1 MSSHDHAE
9 PTRRVGFWRWIWLG
23 LMILGAVLAF
33 GVGGIWKPAPPAVI
47 LPAEPAWPSLKLFP
61 LFGQEFFISNT
72 MLSAFIVALL
82 LAAVVFLVIQPFANS
97 GKLVP
102 EGPYNLIEM
111 AIEMLWDMAEQAAGS
126 KWAKD
131 IFPITATIF
140 IVVLSVNLFG
150 LFPIHETIGYTKVAH
165 GNVKG
170 YHTEVWGGIQ
180 ILNGGMPGTAEDQA
194 AAVEASSAGHEGESH
209 EAETPAEGEAAAGEA
224 EHYWGLDTSCPY
236 CEVVPSL
243 RRASTDLNFT
253 LALAIITMFWVQVMG
268 VKALKLDYFS
278 KFFNLKTIVTK
289 PFFGLM
295 DFIVSLLEL
304 ISELAKNLSF
314 SLRLF
319 GNMFAGGLLLAILGS
334 LTVFFVPGLLVG
346 LEVAVGA
353 IQAYVFSAL
362 ALTFISQAT
371 VSHSGEGH

>member
-9 PTRRVGFWRWIWLG
+9 PTRRVGFWRWIWLAI
-23 LMILGAVLAF
+23 MIAGAVLAF
-33 GVGGIWKPAPPAVI
+33 VVGGIFKPAPPAVI

-72 MLSAFIVALL
+72 MVSAFIVALL
-82 LAAVVFLVIQPFANS
+82 LIALVFLVIQPFVKS
-97 GKLVP
+97 GSLVP
-102 EGPYNLIEM
+102 TGAYNLVEMGIEF
-111 AIEMLWDMAEQAAGS
+111 LWDMAEQAAGAR
-126 KWAKD
+126 WAKE

-150 LFPIHETIGYTKVAH
+150 LVPIHETIGYTKISH
-165 GNVKG
+165 GSAKG
-170 YHTEVWGGIQ
+170 YHTEVWGGVH
-180 ILNGGMPGTAEDQA
+180 ILNGGVQGTAEDQA
-194 AAVEASSAGHEGESH
+194 AAIEASTAGHEGETH
-209 EAETPAEGEAAAGEA
+209 EAEGATTEEA
-224 EHYWGLDTSCPY
+224 EHYWSSEAPCLY

-253 LALAIITMFWVQVMG
+253 LALAVITMLAVQVMG
-268 VKALKLDYFS
+268 FRALGLDYFS
-278 KFFNLKTIVTK
+278 KFFNLKTIINK

-346 LEVAVGA
+346 LEVVVGA

-362 ALTFISQAT
+362 ALTFMSQAT
-371 VSHSGEGH
+371 VSHTGEGH

>member
-1 MSSHDHAE
+1 
-9 PTRRVGFWRWIWLG
+9 
-23 LMILGAVLAF
+23 MILGAVLAF

-82 LAAVVFLVIQPFANS
+82 LAAVVFLVIQPFVRS

-102 EGPYNLIEM
+102 EGGYNLIEM

-150 LFPIHETIGYTKVAH
+150 LVPVHETIGYTKIAH
-165 GNVKG
+165 GSAKG
-170 YHTEVWGGIQ
+170 YQTEVIAGVHL
-180 ILNGGMPGTAEDQA
+180 LNGGVQGTAEDQA
-194 AAVEASSAGHEGESH
+194 TAIEASSAGHEAESH
-209 EAETPAEGEAAAGEA
+209 TDGEAAAGEA

-253 LALAIITMFWVQVMG
+253 LALAILTMIIVQVMG
-268 VKALKLDYFS
+268 VRALGLDYFS

-346 LEVAVGA
+346 LEVVVGA

>member
-9 PTRRVGFWRWIWLG
+9 PTRRVGFWRWFWLG

-33 GVGGIWKPAPPAVI
+33 GVGGIFKPAPPAVV

-82 LAAVVFLVIQPFANS
+82 LVAVVSLVIQPFARS

-102 EGPYNLIEM
+102 EGGYNLIEM

-150 LFPIHETIGYTKVAH
+150 LVPIHETIGYTKVAH
-165 GNVKG
+165 GSAKG
-170 YHTEVWGGIQ
+170 YQTEVIGGIHL
-180 ILNGGMPGTAEDQA
+180 INGGVQGTAEDQA
-194 AAVEASSAGHEGESH
+194 AAIEASSAGHEGESH
-209 EAETPAEGEAAAGEA
+209 EAETPAEGEAVAGET

-253 LALAIITMFWVQVMG
+253 LALALLTMIIVQVMG
-268 VKALKLDYFS
+268 VRALGLDYFS
-278 KFFNLKTIVTK
+278 KFFNLKTIIDK

-334 LTVFFVPGLLVG
+334 LTAFFVPGLLVG

>member
-1 MSSHDHAE
+1 MSSHEHAE
-9 PTRRVGFWRWIWLG
+9 PTRRVGFWRWIGLG

-33 GVGGIWKPAPPAVI
+33 VVGGVFKPVPPAVV

-82 LAAVVFLVIQPFANS
+82 LVAVVFLVIQPFVRS

-102 EGPYNLIEM
+102 DGAYNLIEM

-126 KWAKD
+126 KWAKE

-140 IVVLSVNLFG
+140 ILVLSVNLFG
-150 LFPIHETIGYTKVAH
+150 LVPIHETIGYTKVAH
-165 GNVKG
+165 GSAKG
-170 YHTEVWGGIQ
+170 YQTEVILGVQ
-180 ILNGGMPGTAEDQA
+180 VLNGSKPGTAEDQA
-194 AAVEASSAGHEGESH
+194 AAIEASSAGHEA
-209 EAETPAEGEAAAGEA
+209 EASAEGSKAEA
-224 EHYWGLDTSCPY
+224 EHYWGFDTSCPY

-253 LALAIITMFWVQVMG
+253 LALAIITMVWVQVMG
-268 VKALKLDYFS
+268 WKSLKLDYFS
-278 KFFNLKTIVTK
+278 KFFNLKTIIDK

-362 ALTFISQAT
+362 ALTFMSQAT